1 MTDQVATIEP
11 IVRSVTVQ
19 ATPAVCFH
27 TFVDRW
33 ADWWP
38 REHHIGQDRE
48 ITELHLEGR
57 VGGRAYDVDT
67 NGMECQW
74 GTVLAYEPPARLVI
88 AWHIQPDFTTIDRDV
103 NRSSEVE
110 VTFSAVDDEH
120 TQVRL
125 VHGQLGR
132 HGEGAGSMHD
142 SVGNDHGGWG
152 FLVHRFADVVEGRP
166 PRPLPPAP
174 HA

>member
-1 MTDQVATIEP
+1 MTDQLATVEP
-11 IVRSVTVQ
+11 IVRTITVH
-19 ATPAVCFH
+19 APPDVCFR

-48 ITELHLEGR
+48 ITELYLEGKT
-57 VGGRAYDVDT
+57 GGRAYDVDT
-67 NGMECQW
+67 NGTECQW
-74 GTVLAYEPPARLVI
+74 GTVLAYEPPTRLVI

-110 VTFSAVDDEH
+110 VTFTPMGDDR

-125 VHGQLGR
+125 VHGQLER
-132 HGEGAGSMHD
+132 HGDGAGSMRD
-142 SVGNDHGGWG
+142 SVGNEEAGWG
-152 FLVHRFADVVEGRP
+152 FLIHRFADVVEGRP
-166 PRPLPPAP
+166 PRRLPAAP
-174 HA
+174 HD